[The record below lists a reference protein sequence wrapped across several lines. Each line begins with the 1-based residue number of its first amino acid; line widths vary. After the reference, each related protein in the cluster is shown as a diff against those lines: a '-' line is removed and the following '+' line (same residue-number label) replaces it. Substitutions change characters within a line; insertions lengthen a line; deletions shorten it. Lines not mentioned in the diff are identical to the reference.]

1 MKKFLTAITF
11 LIFSGLSWAQ
21 IECID
26 VQITPIVGSCYAD
39 NAIKVTAKDASPY
52 PAVCKPSSGEF
63 IIQFKGKNKDDVF
76 KMSPY
81 PVAAGGTAEYTLN
94 NLESGT
100 YQVIVRDAKT
110 GAIVERSVTITNSYV
125 PMNIFGLEG
134 VAPTCT
140 KQGGVR
146 FRIPSGGNGP
156 FDVTILD
163 ETGNTVLV
171 PTQRF
176 NRPTGNNYIEV
187 RGTAAHPLSPNQE
200 VRLQIKDV
208 TTTGP
213 NCGETRRLPITIP
226 PEIQTPECINIKM
239 YNFRELIVSN
249 TDCGKHQARFR
260 IVRVEDGKYV
270 QEGVS
275 NAQALYNYF
284 TLPGTAVVRFLNS
297 PTPSKVGKVIDIS
310 SSFDYYGFWLKDY
323 IIEKG
328 DVVEITIK
336 GGKNTIKETVRFN
349 DQIDP
354 LTCNT
359 KLLFVKNHSYN
370 MGIPAG
376 CSSSTTKE
384 LILYYEIPYGQ
395 YRDMPNVTQ
404 GGTHRYF
411 VRWHDDNK
419 IDVEKIEHFK
429 LEKGPSAS
437 GPWTTVPMTNAATA
451 GPGQARWTNRRIYLD
466 NAGEGFYRL
475 TYKNTNN
482 CFETCSKVIEI
493 KYPQGSLP
501 SLENIWKDMSL
512 LYGLHQETGA
522 FMIRFN
528 TRNYVSPLEV
538 KVEPADGSKSITYTP
553 KIGFL
558 EAAQPRTITFPLINK
573 KVFSSATDTYD
584 IAGYTNLPSGRYRI
598 TVTDGCGQTTTKELD
613 FLSTDYQ
620 PEELAFKK
628 DCNVAEMIYK
638 SKGGFNNPYINIT
651 LQKYNANGTLG
662 QPLIRNA
669 NPFNGSFLNLLP
681 GKYKVKLVANLSIL
695 QGKTYTTSKTWLYYW
710 ISEPGPAVTEFEKDI
725 VVEPI
730 EKLNPTLSPLVCDPG
745 TGTYMIAADVTG
757 QSVVFPLTFNLYERP
772 NATSTGTTTSTPIK
786 THTYQESDNTYYHVF
801 DGLASGKHYLVE
813 TVHVCQTVPKYI
825 SLDPSATFDPALVI
839 DRPVP
844 FCKGNTATVQLLG
857 IPESIFDIRWF
868 KLDANGNKTTAAPYK
883 TGSKFSEPI
892 YETTSYMAEY
902 RIRPGIG
909 CANYTWYTKTATVVM
924 PPTDKPRITN
934 GCPNDITVNASI
946 GRCDASVSWIEP
958 TAEPSCLG
966 LVNRTSTHAPGDI
979 FPIGTTKVI
988 YTFTDVAGNTASC
1001 SFNITVKSNAL
1012 KLKTQQRYT
1021 DASGNTITQLQ
1032 PNQQFYYELRY
1043 QNDGSENINRAT
1055 LDVKM
1060 PDATTIVSNGAPD
1073 LSGAGDG
1080 SWQHPQPTSS
1090 YNSVTKSWRFEIGA
1104 NNNNS
1109 TLRLGDPERVIRIPL
1124 KVQGDCEAL
1133 FAPCQNFVYTE
1144 LTATYKGGPAGCPL
1158 AEMSHTASLTTTINT
1173 SDCNRQEMF
1182 CGTGQV
1188 TFKAIGGF
1196 TTYQWYDPNGNVVG
1210 NTQQYAPTSA
1220 GIYKVVKTISCHG
1233 VQFTV
1238 TETINYQTV
1247 SSTTDPIRAQ
1257 AQNIGVVCPSDGS
1270 WTSQFYLCQ
1279 GGAKQLTVNYQNTPF
1294 EWQMFNSSCQNQV
1307 TDPDCRVTS
1316 DDCWTT
1322 FSTDRNYSFNTA
1334 GLYRLKLTNSGCD
1347 TSFYFQII
1355 TGSLQGTRGAV
1366 KDETN
1371 FEQGAVAYNMSSSG
1385 VTYKVEI
1392 YKGGTYLR
1400 TDLKTSNRFEVDNL
1414 TAGSYRIKI
1423 TSDQIAG
1430 CEYIDN
1436 PTIKKITDMSVTATF
1451 QGFKEGYCNM
1461 AKIRLQ
1467 AQGGQSPY
1475 RFFIWTIDG
1484 QRQFSS
1490 PTQALAS
1497 SPIAVQTGG
1506 QTYVDLE
1513 HSVSRIGEYEFLV
1526 GDTRNGAFAIS
1537 NKITITPP
1545 SPHSFTISSTQEITC
1560 ETHPNSGHINVMF
1573 PPGQQNFSRTLNL
1586 YKLKADGTREMP
1598 VFKSSAGGLFTGLPS
1613 GTYEVEMISQVA
1625 GTTCIYTK
1633 KPIVILPPQAPLR
1646 AYAGVV
1652 SDRSCDTQNN
1662 QYKVSVNNVSGGT
1675 PPYRYSFDGE
1685 NTYVSTNIGYI
1696 GGSSNIY
1703 VKDSKDCRVT
1713 IPVTVEVTTAPTISQ
1728 TPVVYRC
1735 DNGYGQVTVTVSAS
1749 ASQTYQYILNGSATQ
1764 TLSGNTLLLNNLAPG
1779 VHTLT
1784 VYYRPSN
1791 SSTTPNILFSE
1802 DFGSS
1807 EENGCL
1813 SSDNTGLVCNN
1824 DATNF
1829 LDGQQMLTKQAPS
1842 KASWTI
1848 PTDPSGGRYLAI
1860 AGNGN
1865 GEVAYKKAL
1874 TGVTLGTALTVS
1886 FDGVSLLTSS
1896 GVAPRFDVAL
1906 CRADGTVLRS
1916 KTVGTAPNGSGWKK
1930 FTINFTDAEVAGF
1943 TNNTAQIRIIS
1954 SGSSSY
1960 GNLGNDYAIDNVKVW
1975 QATTYC
1981 DLKVTELITV
1991 QANKQMR
1998 VEKYGAEKNV
2008 SCIGASDGQVRIR
2021 VINPPS
2027 NNVKYAISFTHTT
2040 TTTWTATTI
2049 DAQGVFTVTG
2059 LEAIQNGRIQV
2070 QDATQP
2076 NCISTVEYSIGAPTP
2091 IVPTVNLVERV
2102 RCDNTGAKIKV
2113 LATGGTPGYQYHVV
2127 SVTTTFEP
2135 TSPTPNPHQ
2144 IGNIPAG
2151 TYTLVVKDANGC
2163 TTETTIDIE
2172 GVRTLTVSAEPES
2185 YCYDVTSEKKVVL
2198 TVLDGNGKYSVR
2210 RQGGNTYTFNTPIF
2224 VYPDALDA
2232 GVHTFTVTDS
2242 FGCQTQVT
2250 AEIYAPLSLQV
2261 SPTTQLYAGCV
2272 SNNHT
2277 FHLTVT
2283 GGVSTMSKIFEYSID
2298 GGATFHV
2305 IASDPSQA
2313 TVTIAAPTA
2322 TSTLVQFV
2330 VTYSPN
2336 GTECRRD
2343 RFVNISYDPPRFT
2356 TDTFTT
2362 TKAICGN
2369 DNGSVIITPNDYY
2382 VGTVSH
2388 TLQIRNAVTSAVVQ
2402 TPTAMAAGNY
2412 VAVLTDARG
2421 CTVSKSFTI
2430 DKIEEVRATAS
2441 VTKQMGCTAA
2451 DLAEITVQLQ
2461 SGGTAPFVVKVL
2473 NTDTNVEATQTKT
2486 SYVSSIFTG
2495 LNYGNYQITITDAN
2509 GCEKRLSALIN
2520 PNSSVMNITFPPL
2533 TTCAEHTKAIISATS
2548 SGTFT
2553 ATTKAYFAVYRPGI
2567 QNPSDGSVANTVAT
2581 TNPNGG
2587 NDIWYKATVSGAGV
2601 VAEIPNLTPGVK
2613 YTFVAYNITTGC
2625 RYVQEATVPVPAANT
2640 LAATLSV
2647 QNVSCSSG
2655 NNGTLTYTLSGV
2667 DPLATNIT
2675 WQIYKSSDPN
2685 ATAPEAS
2692 GTVVS
2697 IAPLGYATPQNTNT
2711 NLSAGK
2717 YLIKFIQTI
2726 GGNKCVRSFDFEIKR
2741 SAIELQVSTKE
2752 TKKSTCKD
2760 PGQIWLNITGGTA
2773 TYTYSYVTAGG
2784 AAPTTYT
2791 LTTQESLY
2799 VNMPTGAWDVY
2810 VRDAYG
2816 CEKRSTVTITQFDV
2830 PNVATVTTLACQA
2843 YNNTNGKIP
2852 VRITLDKIGQGA
2864 HYYSLDGSAGLPIQW
2879 TLSNQAFEVE
2889 VTPLVSH
2896 TVTVTDVNGCASSI
2910 TFSTTDVIKAVA
2922 AITKPK
2928 TCATPTAEMTV
2939 TVTGGTGTY
2948 SYTLERLDNG
2958 SIASETLV
2966 VGAAVTTPATGMT
2979 ITLGTASFTQAATY
2993 RISIYDSQTQDC
3005 PIVKEVTV
3013 QDPEPISL
3021 AGVTVQPYHEKCNLG
3036 LTVTGTGSID
3046 VIMPSDS
3053 KTYTFEITSAIDI
3066 TTGNTVAVTTTPT
3079 TAGTHNAIFSGL
3091 RGTPQGVKYDILIT
3105 NNEGCTAQVY
3115 AVVTSPE
3122 PITFDTGV
3130 ITATQYKCQGN
3141 AGLSTPQVILDTTKI
3156 KGGIPPYTTEFF
3168 DATTHTSLGNGTV
3181 YNLTNLSGGSYYVR
3195 VKDASG
3201 GCATSTASVTIAPA
3215 FDLTTLSITTT
3226 TSATCVVDEAIRI
3239 DVGTTGYIAGTPLK
3253 YIVQGV
3259 GNSIATVTTVA
3270 STTLSLTLNG
3280 SSALSGSNY
3289 TVQVINERTGCSIVG
3304 GHRIKDVN
3312 TFAIESTNPVRA
3324 VCHTDFGG
3332 ITLTLKDTDLSNGDQ
3347 STAGF
3352 TYTIT
3357 SVGSSSPV
3365 SLSGSAI
3372 GNIVTITTLK
3382 GGSYDIEAISNST
3395 GCRVAKHRF
3404 IIPSNPD
3411 EISVSNVKQKV
3422 SVNCQNQDAVGEL
3435 TVTGGEQEYTVTLTP
3450 ISPTPGGAV
3459 TLSNIPSGA
3468 PGVEFRGLNAGQYAI
3483 TLIDALGCTTYS
3495 GTRTITIDPYNSIQV
3510 ASITTQVTSITCVD
3524 ANNGKLKVSNVSG
3537 GTRPYSY
3544 VLVRL
3549 SATGSNIPRYITPDT
3564 EYTFEGIEPGTYRV
3578 DIVDSK
3584 NCSVTVAGTFT
3595 FANPQPITADIDE
3608 NASQFYT
3615 CNAQNDGSV
3624 TIQNIAGGTGTYDVD
3639 IVRADNGQKINGHRG
3654 ITATSDSFVNLP
3666 PAPKDTYYKV
3676 VITDT
3681 NGCVMTKTVSF
3692 TVVEFPDIA
3701 VNYVER
3707 EGTCDAGTNNYKD
3720 YLVVRFRNPEVDF
3733 SKITYALDGT
3743 ATTTSFV
3750 RTLGNIG
3757 YIDEFDRT
3765 TRTHTIE
3772 VHYNTLTPVTGHCTA
3787 SKTFDFD
3794 LYDPLTLTNTT
3805 SSATAINTIEVKAA
3819 GGTTT
3824 NLKGY
3829 TFYYNGVD
3837 RGSNTSYKINH
3848 DDPERIESNGV
3859 RIKIIQVRVEDA
3871 NGCTA
3876 TLTAEV
3882 PYHDIEVPNFF
3893 TPDGDGVN
3901 DVWQPKYLD
3910 NNVNARIYIF
3920 DRYGRRIAN
3929 LAPGEGWDGQ
3939 YDGRLMPSG
3948 DYWYVIEINDQ
3959 LYDKRQFYGN
3969 FTLYR

>member
-11 LIFSGLSWAQ
+11 LIFSGLGFAQ
-21 IECID
+21 CIN
-26 VQITPIVGSCYAD
+26 VQLTPIKGNCYTD
-39 NAIKVTAKDASPY
+39 NQIKVTARDMTPY
-52 PAVCKPSSGEF
+52 PSICLPSSGKFTVE
-63 IIQFKGKNKDDVF
+63 IIGDGVNDMFR
-76 KMSPY
+76 MSPN
-81 PVAAGGTAEYTLN
+81 PVTPGGTAEYTFY
-94 NLESGT
+94 NLKIGKYKIT
-100 YQVIVRDAKT
+100 VRDEVT
-110 GAIVERSVTITNSYV
+110 GAFETNEVETESNYKL
-125 PMNIFGLEG
+125 MNINSIETL
-134 VAPTCT
+134 APTCD
-140 KQGGVR
+140 KLYSGGVR
-146 FRIPSGGNGP
+146 FRLPSGGIGP
-156 FDVTILD
+156 FEVTILNMD
-163 ETGNTVLV
+163 NSVKV
-171 PTQRF
+171 PMQVF
-176 NRPTGNNYIEV
+176 NRPTGNGYIEV
-187 RGTAAHPLSPNQE
+187 RGTATHPLPANSVFILQVKDQTNIGNLCGHTLRYPT
-200 VRLQIKDV
+200 LQIPSYNLYV
-208 TTTGP
+208 V
-213 NCGETRRLPITIP
+213 N
-226 PEIQTPECINIKM
+226 CINIKTYQRFLTKS
-239 YNFRELIVSN
+239 YNN
-249 TDCGKHQARFR
+249 CKYKFR
-260 IVRVEDGKYV
+260 ITLIRPEDGQYIDRNIDDRASFNDFFSK
-270 QEGVS
+270 
-275 NAQALYNYF
+275 
-284 TLPGTAVVRFLNS
+284 PGTAVIRFLNS
-297 PTPSKVGKVIDIS
+297 SKPAIDIS
-310 SSFDYYGFWLKDY
+310 STFSSYQYSSPDYEFESGDE
-323 IIEKG
+323 IEL
-328 DVVEITIK
+328 TIK
-336 GGKNTIKETVRFN
+336 GPKNTIKERFKLDDRIN
-349 DQIDP
+349 ASYYGGVLYDGRDCSHNYTSYSES
-354 LTCNT
+354 TCGAI
-359 KLLFVKNHSYN
+359 V
-370 MGIPAG
+370 
-376 CSSSTTKE
+376 SSTTKR
-384 LILYYEIPYGQ
+384 LSGCVSSRWGQ
-395 YRDMPNVTQ
+395 YN
-404 GGTHRYF
+404 
-411 VRWHDDNK
+411 
-419 IDVEKIEHFK
+419 IDYNDINTSE
-429 LEKGPSAS
+429 L
-437 GPWTTVPMTNAATA
+437 
-451 GPGQARWTNRRIYLD
+451 RRIYQVSDWRSGYGNLILERKSGTTWITESSPTVD
-466 NAGEGFYRL
+466 GGTYRYRYS
-475 TYKNTNN
+475 TVPPGCPPAISNE
-482 CFETCSKVIEI
+482 FII
-493 KYPQGSLP
+493 KYPPHTQGSMP
-501 SLENIWKDMSL
+501 TITARPVENAFKTLKVGYGMYEGTGSFYVNYFSDKFFYPLKWKI
-512 LYGLHQETGA
+512 E
-522 FMIRFN
+522 R
-528 TRNYVSPLEV
+528 
-538 KVEPADGSKSITYTP
+538 ADGT
-553 KIGFL
+553 
-558 EAAQPRTITFPLINK
+558 RTITYQGVVPFGNTATRTIVFPLENQNN
-573 KVFSSATDTYD
+573 YYW
-584 IAGYTNLPSGRYRI
+584 GYTNLPAGRYRI
-598 TVTDGCGQTTTKELD
+598 TVTDACNKTATREYDLPGTTYNPVLKYE
-613 FLSTDYQ
+613 
-620 PEELAFKK
+620 K
-628 DCNVAEMIYK
+628 DCDVGRITYNLGRNVYNNSSLETVYLEKYTDDGYGNFSWQPSK
-638 SKGGFNNPYINIT
+638 SVNGNNYISAHT
-651 LQKYNANGTLG
+651 GTF
-662 QPLIRNA
+662 P
-669 NPFNGSFLNLLP
+669 NLLP
-681 GKYKVKLVANLSIL
+681 GKYRVRADMYFYRGFVDLGS
-695 QGKTYTTSKTWLYYW
+695 GYTYQNFTDPTTPYRSNNYTYKEIEIPSTVRLN
-710 ISEPGPAVTEFEKDI
+710 PAV
-725 VVEPI
+725 
-730 EKLNPTLSPLVCDPG
+730 NPVICD
-745 TGTYMIAADVTG
+745 TGSSSGIIAVDVTA
-757 QSVVFPLTFNLYERP
+757 QEVYFPLTFELYEK
-772 NATSTGTTTSTPIK
+772 ATATATAATLKETK
-786 THTYQESDNTYYHVF
+786 TYQASDNTYFHLF
-801 DGLASGKHYLVE
+801 KNLTSGHYKILVRHRCE
-813 TVHVCQTVPKYI
+813 DVPKDI
-825 SLDPSATFDPALVI
+825 SINVSNSFDPFLVI

-844 FCKGNTATVQLLG
+844 FCKGNTARVQLSLS
-857 IPESIFDIRWF
+857 EHIFNINWF

-883 TGSKFSEPI
+883 TGRSFWEPI
-892 YETTSYMAEY
+892 HETTTYMAEY
-902 RIRPGIG
+902 SLKPGIG
-909 CANYTWYTKTATVVM
+909 CSNSTVYTKSVTVVM
-924 PPTDKPRITN
+924 PPIDEPPYFKTP
-934 GCPNDITVNASI
+934 CPNDIEVTV
-946 GRCDASVSWIEP
+946 DAGYCQKMVQWREP
-958 TAEPSCLG
+958 IAYPTCKGA
-966 LVNRTSTHAPGDI
+966 VTRTRTHAPGDI

-1060 PDATTIVSNGAPD
+1060 PDATTIVANGAPD

-1109 TLRLGDPERVIRIPL
+1109 TLMLGDPERVIRIPL

-1430 CEYIDN
+1430 CEYVDN

-1490 PTQALAS
+1490 PTQALTS
-1497 SPIAVQTGG
+1497 SPIAIQTGG

-1784 VYYRPSN
+1784 VYYRPAN

-1802 DFGSS
+1802 DFGTS

-1865 GEVAYKKAL
+1865 GEVAYKKTL

-1916 KTVGTAPNGSGWKK
+1916 KTVGTAPNGSGWKN

-2163 TTETTIDIE
+2163 TTETTIEIE

-2210 RQGGNTYTFNTPIF
+2210 RQAGNTYTFNTPIF

-2250 AEIYAPLSLQV
+2250 TEIYAPLSLQV

-2283 GGVSTMSKIFEYSID
+2283 GGVSTMSKTFEYSID

-2486 SYVSSIFTG
+2486 SYVSSVFTG

-2760 PGQIWLNITGGTA
+2760 SGQIWLNITGGTA

-2966 VGAAVTTPATGMT
+2966 AGAAVTTPATGMT

-3013 QDPEPISL
+3013 QDPDPISL
-3021 AGVTVQPYHEKCNLG
+3021 AGVIVQPYHEKCNLG

-3066 TTGNTVAVTTTPT
+3066 TTGNNVTVTTTPT
-3079 TAGTHNAIFSGL
+3079 TAGTHNATFSGL

-3226 TSATCVVDEAIRI
+3226 TSATCVVDETIRI

-3595 FANPQPITADIDE
+3595 FANPQPITANIDE

-3666 PAPKDTYYKV
+3666 PAPTGTYYKV

-3720 YLVVRFRNPEVDF
+3720 YLVVRFRSPEVDF

-3743 ATTTSFV
+3743 STTTSFV
-3750 RTLGNIG
+3750 RTSGNIG

-3787 SKTFDFD
+3787 SKTFDFE

-3805 SSATAINTIEVKAA
+3805 SSATAINTIEVKAT

-3848 DDPERIESNGV
+3848 DDPERIEANGV